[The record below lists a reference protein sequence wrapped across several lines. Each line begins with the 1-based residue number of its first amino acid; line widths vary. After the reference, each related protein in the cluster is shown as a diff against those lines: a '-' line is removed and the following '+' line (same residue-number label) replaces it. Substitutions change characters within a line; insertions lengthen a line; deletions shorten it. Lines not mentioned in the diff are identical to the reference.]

1 MELLSKFAAV
11 KIEADKR
18 ISEEDKAFCQR
29 QQDAFDKSGVAL
41 QKLADLMIATA
52 TEQRV
57 VFAGHEKEASGY
69 LTARNFT
76 CDEDQVYE
84 AMKCRNKTLI
94 SNIIHYFTHKY
105 TVDLDESLIQE
116 HLIPAKPKE
125 PDFPRVGYLREMTQ
139 EERDEYEMKLD
150 AYKKEQDAWELSL
163 RTLPLRYERI
173 VDEIF
178 VQLGG
183 FSFEERAMNEFLQR
197 TWDACHYTCDYSWNN
212 IKAGDER
219 FEIKNAILRLPNGCS
234 CDENKWMSHPVPKF
248 KPTDNLVTLLDA
260 LAWYQCGRMNEGP
273 LWFPKLG
280 NRWGSTEENI
290 IYTRNMSKVDSIKL
304 FKNGRVDIKFRSA
317 AYAQEFAEQCLRRR
331 PSSAA

>member
-1 MELLSKFAAV
+1 MGIMDKFSAV
-11 KIEADKR
+11 EIKADNR
-18 ISEEDKAFCQR
+18 ISEADKAFCQR
-29 QQDAFDKSGVAL
+29 QQEAFDKSGVAL
-41 QKLADLMIATA
+41 QTLADLMIAA
-52 TEQRV
+52 SAEQNA
-57 VFAGHEKEASGY
+57 VFTGHEKEASGY
-69 LTARNFT
+69 LTAQNFT
-76 CDEDQVYE
+76 CDADQVYE

-94 SNIIHYFTHKY
+94 SNIVHYFTHKY
-105 TVDLDESLIQE
+105 SVELDGSLIQE

-125 PDFPRVGYLREMTQ
+125 PDFPKVGYIREMTP
-139 EERDEYEMKLD
+139 EELDEYKEKMA
-150 AYKKEQDAWELSL
+150 AYEKEKNVWALSL
-163 RTLPLRYERI
+163 RTLPLRYEQI

-219 FEIKNAILRLPNGCS
+219 FEIKNAVLRLPNGCS
-234 CDENKWMSHPVPKF
+234 CDENKWMTYPVPKYS
-248 KPTDNLVTLLDA
+248 PTEDLVTLLDA

-280 NRWGSTEENI
+280 NRWSSTEENV
-290 IYTRNMSKVDSIKL
+290 IYTQNMSKVDSIKL

-317 AYAQEFAEQCLRRR
+317 TYLQEFVEQCMRRR
-331 PSSAA
+331 SVS